1 MYNYARTEPCSSG
14 NAMYAI
20 DVDDYDDDDDDKQG
34 GGCDGNG
41 FQFILLTCK
50 TWSQVNAH
58 HFVSNRTRYMHV
70 ST

>member
-50 TWSQVNAH
+50 T
-58 HFVSNRTRYMHV
+58 
-70 ST
+70 